1 MLRSGTAAGARMK
14 LLFLVKTL
22 GPLGGRGGA
31 ERVLSEIASRL
42 SARGHDIVLVTFDA
56 PGEEEVYSFA
66 PEIERI
72 KLGIGA
78 SHRRSG
84 VRDTIGRTRKMREL
98 IVAIRPDVAIGFMH
112 SAYVPL
118 GLALAGTG
126 IPVVASEH
134 IVYQHYR
141 TRPLQ
146 RAILLAVPP
155 LLAAITAISEPVRSG
170 FPWPIRRKMAIIPN
184 PVAPPSP
191 LLADTRGGARKTLL
205 TVGRLMDQKDHRT
218 LIAAFASIA
227 AKHPDWDLRIIGEG
241 PLRPELE
248 AQVVKLGLEDRVRMP
263 GITTEIAR
271 EYAAAQLFVMPSK
284 FESFGL
290 ATAEALSQGLPAVG
304 YADDAGTSVLVRD
317 GVNGILVAGPDRVEA
332 LAGGLDRAMASPE
345 LRAQLGAEAPATMR
359 AYDPETIAGEWE
371 KLLASVHARSSR

>member
-1 MLRSGTAAGARMK
+1 MK

-31 ERVLSEIASRL
+31 ERVLSEVASRL
-42 SARGHDIVLVTFDA
+42 GARGHEIVLVTYDA
-56 PGEEEVYSFA
+56 PGEEEVYPFG

-84 VRDTIGRTRKMREL
+84 VRDTLSRTRRIREL
-98 IVAIRPDVAIGFMH
+98 IVGIRPDVAIGFMH

-134 IVYQHYR
+134 IVYDHYKS
-141 TRPLQ
+141 RPLQ

-155 LLAAITAISEPVRSG
+155 LLTVITAISEPVRRG
-170 FPWPIRRKMAIIPN
+170 FPWAIRRKMVIVPN
-184 PVAPPSP
+184 PVAPPPP
-191 LLADTRGGARKTLL
+191 LLADTAGGARKTLL

-218 LIAAFASIA
+218 LIAAFAHVA
-227 AKHPDWDLRIIGEG
+227 PKHPDWDLRIIGEG
-241 PLRPELE
+241 ELRPKLE
-248 AQVVKLGLEDRVRMP
+248 AQVKELGLEDRVQMP

-271 EYAAAQLFVMPSK
+271 EYAAAQLFVMSSK

-290 ATAEALSQGLPAVG
+290 ATAEALSLGLPAVG

-317 GVNGILVAGPDRVEA
+317 GLNGILVSGPDRVA
-332 LAGGLDRAMASPE
+332 SLAGGLDRAMGSPE
-345 LRAQLGAEAPATMR
+345 LRAQLAAEAPATMR
-359 AYDPETIAGEWE
+359 AYDPEIIATEWE
-371 KLLASVHARSSR
+371 KLLASVHARGKSR